1 MRAWQS
7 AGRDIPRLA
16 ASQYFA
22 TRHISQ
28 GELRPGDL
36 LFWGSTP
43 SSIYHVALYIGDG
56 KMIQAPRPGRSVEVQ
71 SIYYWISPSYFGRV

>member
-22 TRHISQ
+22 TEHISA

-36 LFWGSTP
+36 LFGGSSP
-43 SSIYHVALYIGDG
+43 SSIYHVALYIGNG